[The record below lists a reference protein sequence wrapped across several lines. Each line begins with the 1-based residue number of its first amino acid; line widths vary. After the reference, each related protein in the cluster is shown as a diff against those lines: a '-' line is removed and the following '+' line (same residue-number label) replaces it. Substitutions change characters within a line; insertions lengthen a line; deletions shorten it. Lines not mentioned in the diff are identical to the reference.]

1 MLGFASKNGA
11 ELDFLNAGFLDF
23 LGQVFV
29 DVRVYVA
36 QNFAGNR
43 VDNALD
49 CKVAFDAVGQMLD
62 DFVAVLDGRVI
73 SSVDCAAI
81 VLVDDNVLGNV
92 NQTAGHVT
100 GVGCLKSG
108 VRQTF
113 AGAVCRDEVFDYRKS
128 FVEV

>member
-11 ELDFLNAGFLDF
+11 ELDFLDAGLLDF

-43 VDNALD
+43 VHYALNRE
-49 CKVAFDAVGQMLD
+49 VAFNAVGQMLD

-73 SSVDCAAI
+73 RSVDCAA
-81 VLVDDNVLGNV
+81 VLFVDDDVLGNV
-92 NQTAGHVT
+92 NQTTGHVT
-100 GVGCLKSG
+100 GVGRLKGG

-113 AGAVCRDEVFDYRKS
+113 AGAVC
-128 FVEV
+128 